1 MNSKTETMMLEMV
14 KAARAGSYIYPFMW
28 QPVMGRSNTVS
39 AAIRLAKK
47 QGLLVEAGK
56 DGMGKPFY
64 LAPVPAPTHSA
75 PETVN

>member
-1 MNSKTETMMLEMV
+1 MNSKTEAMMIEMV
-14 KAARAGSYIYPFMW
+14 KAARSGSDIYPFMW
-28 QPVMGRSNTVS
+28 QPMMGRSNTVS

-64 LAPVPAPTHSA
+64 RAPVPAPTHSGTQA
-75 PETVN
+75 VN

>member
-1 MNSKTETMMLEMV
+1 MNRKTETMMLEMV
-14 KAARAGSYIYPFMW
+14 KAARAGSDIYPFMW

-64 LAPVPAPTHSA
+64 RAPVPAPTHSVPA
-75 PETVN
+75 TVN